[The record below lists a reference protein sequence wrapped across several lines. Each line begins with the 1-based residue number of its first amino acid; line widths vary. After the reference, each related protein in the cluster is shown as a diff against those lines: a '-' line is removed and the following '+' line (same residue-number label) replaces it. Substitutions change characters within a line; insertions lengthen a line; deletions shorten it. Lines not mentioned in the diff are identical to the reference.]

1 MYSRKCSICT
11 KRKQGVALK
20 EKEKEKKKKKN
31 KAKIIIITKWLK
43 ACFLGNVGV
52 IWCNSLSDSH
62 FKLVWWIMY
71 KFWLIAI
78 YILPYMYLMLLLVA
92 HTSQVILC

>member
-1 MYSRKCSICT
+1 MYSRKCSICK

-31 KAKIIIITKWLK
+31 KAKIIIITTWLK

-62 FKLVWWIMY
+62 FQTCVMNN
-71 KFWLIAI
+71 
-78 YILPYMYLMLLLVA
+78 V
-92 HTSQVILC
+92 